1 MTRKALTFGYFVC
14 FTAGNGGNEKCSDEQ
29 FQCGNATGK
38 CIPKRWQCDYHKD
51 CENGEDEYDC
61 RKYTLLINISLVFL
75 LRPGGSKTS
84 VDFWP
89 KINIPEG
96 DYYILEIESIIIRQ
110 FVYMI
115 LLDSIFN
122 VKNQHIFFLL

>member
-1 MTRKALTFGYFVC
+1 MLKGYKIKASKSLLKWRKALTFGCFVC

-61 RKYTLLINISLVFL
+61 RKYS
-75 LRPGGSKTS
+75 
-84 VDFWP
+84 
-89 KINIPEG
+89 
-96 DYYILEIESIIIRQ
+96 
-110 FVYMI
+110 
-115 LLDSIFN
+115 
-122 VKNQHIFFLL
+122 